1 MKKKEVSINFKRFCS
16 LSASLFFLALTHAFI
31 FQAEAFA
38 SDVEIKKEN
47 ENNSLKTESKTEKDA
62 LDSKSKDGANAGVKA
77 EIASSHFIAEKKY
90 HFEIFF
96 NVGAGAKKV
105 QAVFFD
111 PLGYGFSFYVPI
123 YEFEKDFTL
132 APNLHYFSSTAIDT
146 VRNRSFVYENYL
158 LGATAAANKL
168 YKIDAKASVFLG
180 MQKESSI
187 ALESDARFKSFYYFS
202 SAAQLRADYSISENV
217 YVGSGLDFY
226 YSRARW
232 LGLTVALGVVL

>member
-1 MKKKEVSINFKRFCS
+1 MKNLERTISCLKSKVFWSLIYTIVVPGSLYASDKAGAESIASTEISENESINTQSDYFK
-16 LSASLFFLALTHAFI
+16 LI
-31 FQAEAFA
+31 E
-38 SDVEIKKEN
+38 
-47 ENNSLKTESKTEKDA
+47 EKR
-62 LDSKSKDGANAGVKA
+62 
-77 EIASSHFIAEKKY
+77 Y

-123 YEFEKDFTL
+123 YEFKKDFTL
-132 APNLHYFSSTAIDT
+132 APNAHYFSSTAIDT
-146 VRNRSFVYENYL
+146 LRNRSFVYENYL
-158 LGATAAANKL
+158 VGATAAANKL